1 MRLQGRR
8 ARPDARTHGGRLGAV
23 GRELG
28 YLEGDDVSRHVPW
41 CDSQIGPEF
50 EVRDGVVHMTI
61 TACMGCADEPE
72 EGE

>member
-1 MRLQGRR
+1 M
-8 ARPDARTHGGRLGAV
+8 